1 MTDRTAPVRTRTRS
15 SRDRVAELEGELA
28 ALSDQRRQELEV
40 LRLVSLERDRLRFEL
55 SERNAMRDDSR
66 LKDGRLAN
74 DDEEDD
80 DTPEVDGWLLKPGVE
95 RAKLRQEPVVASSW
109 LTRLTA
115 SLLLRF
121 ARLAAR
127 ERQYAT
133 AEVLYQ
139 AIILLAPRGFVWRQT
154 GNMLAGQGLFMA
166 AIDCFS
172 RAIEID
178 NNDGAA
184 WHAKAMAW
192 RRLDRPEES
201 REAMQQALALD
212 PSLGKRA

>member
-1 MTDRTAPVRTRTRS
+1 MTDRRSPVRARTRS

-28 ALSDQRRQELEV
+28 ALSDQRRHELEV
-40 LRLVSLERDRLRFEL
+40 LQLVSLERDRLRFEL
-55 SERNAMRDDSR
+55 SERNAVRDDSR
-66 LKDGRLAN
+66 LKDGRLV
-74 DDEEDD
+74 DD
-80 DTPEVDGWLLKPGVE
+80 DVEAPPDVDGWLLKPGVE
-95 RAKLRQEPVVASSW
+95 RAKLRQEPTIVGSW
-109 LTRLTA
+109 LARLTA

-121 ARLAAR
+121 ARVAAR

-139 AIILLAPRGFVWRQT
+139 AIILLAPRGFVWRQA
-154 GNMLAGQGLFMA
+154 GNMLAGQGLFMS

-178 NNDGAA
+178 NKDGAA

-212 PSLGKRA
+212 ASLRQRA